1 MPARAIWEGTI
12 GFGLVQIPVGLYSAE
27 TRDELDFDMLDRRDM
42 SPVGYQR
49 YNRETGEP
57 VEWDDIVKGYAIKKG
72 EYVIV
77 EPEDFKRASV
87 KATQTVDI
95 VQFAD
100 AEAIDPT
107 FFEKP
112 YVLVPGKR
120 GAKPYVLLR
129 EALRK
134 AGKVGIARVVI
145 RTRESLAAV
154 MVKGDA
160 LVLELLRYAHELNK
174 IDDFDLPKGKDAPKI
189 SAPELKMAERLID
202 EMTAEFKPEE
212 FKDTYRDDLLAFIK
226 KKAKG
231 EEIEEVDIDAEAPA
245 TNVVDMMALLKKSL
259 TRGGKA
265 PAAETDKQKN
275 KPRRSAARNEKP
287 AAKAKKATATNRKKK
302 PAKRAKAT
310 RRKAA

>member
-1 MPARAIWEGTI
+1 MAARAIWEGTI

-27 TRDELDFDMLDRRDM
+27 SRDELNFDLLDKRDM

-57 VEWDDIVKGYAIKKG
+57 VDWDDIVKGYAVKKG
-72 EYVIV
+72 EYVIL
-77 EPEDFKRASV
+77 ENEDFKRANV

-95 VQFAD
+95 VQFTD

-107 FFEKP
+107 YFEKP
-112 YVLVPGKR
+112 YYLVPGKR

-134 AGKVGIARVVI
+134 SGKVGIARVVI

-154 MVKGDA
+154 MVKDDA
-160 LVLELLRYAHELNK
+160 LVLELLRYSHELHSLA
-174 IDDFDLPKGKDAPKI
+174 DYDLPTGKDAPKI

-212 FKDTYRDDLLAFIK
+212 FKDTYRDELLAFIK
-226 KKAKG
+226 RKWKG
-231 EEIEEVDIDAEAPA
+231 EEVEEVDVEAEAPA

-259 TRGGKA
+259 QGGGKA
-265 PAAETDKQKN
+265 SAEAADKQKN
-275 KPRRSAARNEKP
+275 KPKRTAARNP
-287 AAKAKKATATNRKKK
+287 RPAKAKKASATNRKKT
-302 PAKRAKAT
+302 AKRAKT
-310 RRKAA
+310 SRRKAA

>member
-1 MPARAIWEGTI
+1 MAARAIWEGTI

-27 TRDELDFDMLDRRDM
+27 SRHELNFDMLDRRDM

-57 VEWDDIVKGYAIKKG
+57 VEWADIVKGYAVKKG
-72 EYVIV
+72 EYVIL

-100 AEAIDPT
+100 EADIDPT
-107 FFEKP
+107 YFEKP
-112 YVLVPGKR
+112 YYLVPGKR

-134 AGKVGIARVVI
+134 SGKVGIARVVI

-154 MVKGDA
+154 MVKDDA
-160 LVLELLRYAHELNK
+160 LVLELLRYSHELTPAEE
-174 IDDFDLPKGKDAPKI
+174 FDLPAGKDAPKI

-202 EMTAEFKPEE
+202 EMTAEFNPDE
-212 FKDTYRDDLLAFIK
+212 FKDSYRDELLAFIQK
-226 KKAKG
+226 KYKG
-231 EEIEEVDIDAEAPA
+231 EEVEEVDVEAEAPA
-245 TNVVDMMALLKKSL
+245 SNVVDMMALLKKSL
-259 TRGGKA
+259 
-265 PAAETDKQKN
+265 
-275 KPRRSAARNEKP
+275 ARKP
-287 AAKAKKATATNRKKK
+287 AAKAEAAGADRSRNKPRTSTARNE
-302 PAKRAKAT
+302 PAKRAKKTTARNRKKPARRAKT
-310 RRKAA
+310 TTRKAG